1 MDASNGGVNMNEMN
15 GEPDAGH
22 YHPHTSTRAVHSLNA
37 TVVSLHLSSR
47 CMFVA
52 FQKQLDNRLEG
63 APCVGN
69 RQDWWLLILSS
80 FLLS

>member
-52 FQKQLDNRLEG
+52 FQKQLDNIVLKE
-63 APCVGN
+63 
-69 RQDWWLLILSS
+69 LLMWEIVKTGGY
-80 FLLS
+80 

>member
-52 FQKQLDNRLEG
+52 FQKQLDNIVLKE
-63 APCVGN
+63 
-69 RQDWWLLILSS
+69 
-80 FLLS
+80 FLMSEIVKTGGY

>member
-1 MDASNGGVNMNEMN
+1 MVDDGVNMNEMN

-52 FQKQLDNRLEG
+52 FQKQLDNRLER

-69 RQDWWLLILSS
+69 REDWWLLILSS